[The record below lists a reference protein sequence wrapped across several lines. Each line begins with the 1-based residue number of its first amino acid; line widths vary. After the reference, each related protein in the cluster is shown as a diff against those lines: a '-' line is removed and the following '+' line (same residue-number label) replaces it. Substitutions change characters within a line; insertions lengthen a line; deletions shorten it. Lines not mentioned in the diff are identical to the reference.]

1 MSGRPSGSKGGEEM
15 TPEEFKQAIEEF
27 KVIYKEVFSIE
38 LNDEDA
44 TVKAQ
49 SILQLFECLTQGTER
64 EVK

>member
-1 MSGRPSGSKGGEEM
+1 M

-49 SILQLFECLTQGTER
+49 SVLQLFECLTQGTER